1 MQPGSVI
8 GPGGQEPPAQPE
20 TNAPQ
25 PPVESP
31 QPPVEVPQEVESPP
45 SPEPAPEVPK
55 AEWEFHEEAPSA
67 DTKNPATH
75 EPVSWTAS
83 EYVAHDKSLG
93 WYLTLG
99 LVIVGAAVVV
109 YLLTKELISSVVIVI
124 MGIAFGA
131 FAARKPQELEYL
143 LDNNGL
149 KVGNRL
155 YPYTQFK
162 SFNVLEEES
171 IHSIMLIPLQRF
183 MPPLSV
189 YYAPEDEDKI
199 ADALSS
205 YLPFQERKPD
215 VVDRVMRRVRF

>member
-20 TNAPQ
+20 TDLPQ
-25 PPVESP
+25 PPVES
-31 QPPVEVPQEVESPP
+31 QPPVEAAQ
-45 SPEPAPEVPK
+45 SPEPAPSLEPAQEAPK
-55 AEWEFHEEAPSA
+55 AEWEFHDEAPTA
-67 DTKNPATH
+67 DAQKPANH

-83 EYVAHDKSLG
+83 EYIAHDKSLG
-93 WYLTLG
+93 WYVTLG
-99 LVIVGAAVVV
+99 LAIVGAAVVV

-143 LDNNGL
+143 LDSNGL

-155 YPYTQFK
+155 YPYNQFK
-162 SFNVLEEES
+162 SFNVLDEES
-171 IHSIMLIPLQRF
+171 IHSIMLMPMQRF